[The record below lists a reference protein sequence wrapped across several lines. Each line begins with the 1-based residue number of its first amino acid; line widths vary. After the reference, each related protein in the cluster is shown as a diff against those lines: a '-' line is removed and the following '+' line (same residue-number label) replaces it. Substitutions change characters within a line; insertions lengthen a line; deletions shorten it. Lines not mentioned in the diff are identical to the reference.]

1 MKKTI
6 KCLMHYV
13 PTENEEYR
21 RCSLAAA
28 AKAEYLFSCF
38 QRLGYRVEILSACP
52 SEQGS
57 AKGGIREIFPGII
70 LETLPCLGR
79 GNGVKNALSTVS
91 FRLTLWRRL
100 WQFVREGD
108 VLWVYHSLPLM
119 RPIRILKRFRKFRL
133 LLELEELY
141 GDVLGAAAIRNRELR
156 FARLA
161 DGFLFPVR
169 ELERTVNRGGKPA
182 VICYG
187 PYRFWET
194 GMLAEDTIHVVY
206 AGSALP
212 EKGVFLAMDAA
223 EHLPEGYHVHILTE
237 DTPQIRSHLARKQCR
252 CRLTFDGLLTGQAFP
267 DFLGTCRVG
276 LCTQSTAAAFN
287 ETSFPSKILTYLGA
301 GLQVVCGRIPAV
313 EHSDVGRYLRYY
325 EEESPRAVAE
335 AILRAAE
342 ESDTGKQIL
351 RTLDA
356 SFRKAVE
363 ELLETL
369 G

>member
-1 MKKTI
+1 MKKTV
-6 KCLMHYV
+6 KCLMHYI
-13 PTENEEYR
+13 PPENEESR
-21 RCSLAAA
+21 HCSLAAA

-38 QRLGYRVEILSACP
+38 QKLGYRVEILSACP
-52 SEQGS
+52 AERGS
-57 AKGGIREIFPGII
+57 VKGGIREILPGVT

-79 GNGVKNALSTVS
+79 GNRVKNALSS
-91 FRLTLWRRL
+91 ICFRLSLWRRL
-100 WQFVREGD
+100 WQFVQEGD

-119 RPIRILKRFRKFRL
+119 LPVRILKRFRNVHL
-133 LLELEELY
+133 VLELEELY

-161 DGFLFPVR
+161 DGFLFPAR
-169 ELERTVNRGGKPA
+169 ELERIVNKGEKPA
-182 VICYG
+182 VICHG
-187 PYRFWET
+187 PYLDRET
-194 GMLAEDTIHVVY
+194 TASGAAGNHVIY

-212 EKGVFLAMDAA
+212 EKGAFLAMDAA
-223 EHLPEGYHVHILTE
+223 EHLPEEYHVHILTE
-237 DTPQIRSHLARKQCR
+237 DTPQIRAYLARKQCR
-252 CRLTFDGLLTGQAFP
+252 CSLSFDGLLTGQAFR
-267 DFLGTCRVG
+267 DLLGTCRVG

-313 EHSDVGRYLRYY
+313 ESSDVGRHLHYY

-342 ESDTGKQIL
+342 APGTGKQLL
-351 RTLDA
+351 RTLDT
-356 SFRKAVE
+356 SFRNAME
-363 ELLETL
+363 ELLEKL